1 MPDVRETFKE
11 AWSQALVGLNAA
23 EQEAEKVIT
32 KIADAAG
39 FTPDDVRRHARE
51 FAERLQT
58 QRKEI
63 EKTIDEAVKRAA
75 SRFKLPSREELDSLR
90 QRVDAIAARV
100 DAISKTEAEAK
111 AQGVAAPASSEQASP
126 QQEEKAEDEGA

>member
-39 FTPDDVRRHARE
+39 FTPEDVRRHARE
-51 FAERLQT
+51 FGERLQS

-63 EKTIDEAVKRAA
+63 ERTIDDAVKRAT
-75 SRFKLPSREELDSLR
+75 SRFKLPSRDELDGLR

-100 DAISKTEAEAK
+100 DEMAKTEEKVTAEAEVEGAEAK
-111 AQGVAAPASSEQASP
+111 PEAKEDQGSAT
-126 QQEEKAEDEGA
+126 

>member
-1 MPDVRETFKE
+1 MPDIRETFKE

-23 EQEAEKVIT
+23 EQEAEKVIA

-51 FAERLQT
+51 FGERLQT

-63 EKTIDEAVKRAA
+63 EKTIDDAVKRAT
-75 SRFKLPSREELDSLR
+75 SRFKLPSREEIDALR

-100 DAISKTEAEAK
+100 DAIAKPSASVPVEQPPAVKQPTDGHEA
-111 AQGVAAPASSEQASP
+111 
-126 QQEEKAEDEGA
+126 

>member
-23 EQEAEKVIT
+23 EQEAERVMG

-51 FAERLQT
+51 FAERLQS
-58 QRKEI
+58 QRREI
-63 EKTIDEAVKRAA
+63 EKTIDDAVRRAA
-75 SRFKLPSREELDSLR
+75 IRFKLPSREELDQLR

-100 DAISKTEAEAK
+100 EAVRQEREPATT
-111 AQGVAAPASSEQASP
+111 GAAPG
-126 QQEEKAEDEGA
+126 EEGKA

>member
-1 MPDVRETFKE
+1 MPDIRETFKE

-23 EQEAEKVIT
+23 EQEAEKVIA

-51 FAERLQT
+51 FGERLQV

-63 EKTIDEAVKRAA
+63 EKTIDDAVRRAT
-75 SRFKLPSREELDSLR
+75 SRFKLPSREEIESLR

-100 DAISKTEAEAK
+100 DALQPPAAA
-111 AQGVAAPASSEQASP
+111 AQP
-126 QQEEKAEDEGA
+126 KEGQGA